1 MDEKRF
7 NPRRCRW
14 VRREMYG
21 LRQRGAF
28 LCKEMEDPPKD
39 SKNVSDLAAY
49 HNDRIK
55 KESPNEGTETLS
67 STVTLMPYLA
77 SIKKESPNEGTET
90 DIIQR
95 LVYQLGQEDKKRIP
109 E

>member
-1 MDEKRF
+1 MKKRF

-39 SKNVSDLAAY
+39 SKNVQTWR
-49 HNDRIK
+49 HIITTGIK
-55 KESPNEGTETLS
+55 KESPNEGTETPHDLYRI
-67 STVTLMPYLA
+67 VRDPF
-77 SIKKESPNEGTET
+77 IKKESPNEGAEKTMME
-90 DIIQR
+90 
-95 LVYQLGQEDKKRIP
+95 
-109 E
+109 

>member
-55 KESPNEGTETLS
+55 KESPNEGTETSVLFRTI
-67 STVTLMPYLA
+67 TVLFL
-77 SIKKESPNEGTET
+77 
-90 DIIQR
+90 
-95 LVYQLGQEDKKRIP
+95 L
-109 E
+109 

>member
-21 LRQRGAF
+21 LRQREAF

-39 SKNVSDLAAY
+39 SKNVQTWR
-49 HNDRIK
+49 HIITTGIK
-55 KESPNEGTETLS
+55 KESPNEGTETKRIKCICVS
-67 STVTLMPYLA
+67 VQA
-77 SIKKESPNEGTET
+77 IKKESPNEGTET
-90 DIIQR
+90 QAN
-95 LVYQLGQEDKKRIP
+95 
-109 E
+109 

>member
-21 LRQRGAF
+21 LRQREAF

-39 SKNVSDLAAY
+39 SKNVQTWR
-49 HNDRIK
+49 HIITTGIK
-55 KESPNEGTETLS
+55 KESPNKGTETITTTNYLS
-67 STVTLMPYLA
+67 FFSSAY
-77 SIKKESPNEGTET
+77 
-90 DIIQR
+90 
-95 LVYQLGQEDKKRIP
+95 KKRIP

>member
-21 LRQRGAF
+21 LRQREAF

-39 SKNVSDLAAY
+39 SKNVQTWR
-49 HNDRIK
+49 HIITTGIK
-55 KESPNEGTETLS
+55 KESPNEGTETLQS
-67 STVTLMPYLA
+67 FGWGAKLSR
-77 SIKKESPNEGTET
+77 IN
-90 DIIQR
+90 
-95 LVYQLGQEDKKRIP
+95 KKRIP

>member
-21 LRQRGAF
+21 LRQREAF

-39 SKNVSDLAAY
+39 SKNVQTWR
-49 HNDRIK
+49 HIIT
-55 KESPNEGTETLS
+55 TE
-67 STVTLMPYLA
+67 
-77 SIKKESPNEGTET
+77 
-90 DIIQR
+90 
-95 LVYQLGQEDKKRIP
+95 
-109 E
+109 

>member
-1 MDEKRF
+1 MKKRF

-21 LRQRGAF
+21 LRQREAF

-39 SKNVSDLAAY
+39 SKNVQTWR
-49 HNDRIK
+49 HIITTGIK
-55 KESPNEGTETLS
+55 KESPNEGTETTVLFLLS
-67 STVTLMPYLA
+67 F
-77 SIKKESPNEGTET
+77 
-90 DIIQR
+90 QR
-95 LVYQLGQEDKKRIP
+95 TPDKKRIP

>member
-21 LRQRGAF
+21 LRQREAF
-28 LCKEMEDPPKD
+28 LCKEVEDPPKD
-39 SKNVSDLAAY
+39 SKNVQTWR
-49 HNDRIK
+49 HIITTGIK
-55 KESPNEGTETLS
+55 KESPNEGTETFHFHGVRLS
-67 STVTLMPYLA
+67 NHT
-77 SIKKESPNEGTET
+77 N
-90 DIIQR
+90 
-95 LVYQLGQEDKKRIP
+95 KKRIP

>member
-39 SKNVSDLAAY
+39 SKNVQSWR
-49 HNDRIK
+49 HIITTGIK
-55 KESPNEGTETLS
+55 KESPNEGTETKDRCHNQSAHGL
-67 STVTLMPYLA
+67 
-77 SIKKESPNEGTET
+77 IKKESPNEGTET
-90 DIIQR
+90 
-95 LVYQLGQEDKKRIP
+95 
-109 E
+109 

>member
-1 MDEKRF
+1 MNEKRF

-21 LRQRGAF
+21 LRQREAF

-39 SKNVSDLAAY
+39 SKNVQTWR
-49 HNDRIK
+49 HIITTGIK
-55 KESPNEGTETLS
+55 KESPNKGTETRTPAMRV
-67 STVTLMPYLA
+67 TV
-77 SIKKESPNEGTET
+77 SPHTK
-90 DIIQR
+90 
-95 LVYQLGQEDKKRIP
+95 DKKRIP

>member
-21 LRQRGAF
+21 LRQREAF

-39 SKNVSDLAAY
+39 SKNVQTWR
-49 HNDRIK
+49 HIITTGIK
-55 KESPNEGTETLS
+55 KESPNEGTETVRL
-67 STVTLMPYLA
+67 TFPNIKGKLL
-77 SIKKESPNEGTET
+77 IKKESPNEGTET
-90 DIIQR
+90 FQIAGR
-95 LVYQLGQEDKKRIP
+95 NKEFADK
-109 E
+109 